1 MEHISL
7 SVIRHFIEIH
17 AIIVYFVIFFGVII
31 EGEIVVILAGIFSFL
46 GLINLFIAFPV
57 IILGGVTKSFLAY
70 TIGYYLNKN
79 HSHKPFISMM
89 ERKISYFL
97 PKFNER
103 PFWSIFTSRFIILGV
118 GWFTLLFSGYK
129 RVPIKI
135 YAKAES
141 YSLVLWA
148 IVFFG
153 LGHFFSYTAL
163 SISRDVRKFL
173 VIILVFFIMFFII
186 EKFITFLVRLFN
198 LKHLNGELK

>member
-17 AIIVYFVIFFGVII
+17 VIIVYFVIFFGVII

-46 GLINLFIAFPV
+46 GLINIFIAFPM

-89 ERKISYFL
+89 ERKISFFL

-103 PFWSIFTSRFIILGV
+103 QFWSIFTSRFIILGV

-129 RVPIKI
+129 KVPLKI
-135 YAKAES
+135 YIKAES
-141 YSLVLWA
+141 YSLILWS
-148 IVFFG
+148 IFFFG
-153 LGHFFSYTAL
+153 LGHFFSYTAF
-163 SISRDVRKFL
+163 SISRDIRKFF
-173 VIILVFFIMFFII
+173 VIMLVFLIIFFIT
-186 EKFITFLVRLFN
+186 EKFITFLVRLLN
-198 LKHLNGELK
+198 LKDLNGELK

>member
-1 MEHISL
+1 
-7 SVIRHFIEIH
+7 
-17 AIIVYFVIFFGVII
+17 
-31 EGEIVVILAGIFSFL
+31 
-46 GLINLFIAFPV
+46 V

-89 ERKISYFL
+89 ERRISYFL

-103 PFWSIFTSRFIILGV
+103 PFWSIFTSRFLIFGA

-129 RVPIKI
+129 KVPINI

-141 YSLVLWA
+141 YSLVIWT
-148 IVFFG
+148 IVFLA

-173 VIILVFFIMFFII
+173 VIILVFLIMFFII

>member
-46 GLINLFIAFPV
+46 GLINIFIAFPV

-79 HSHKPFISMM
+79 HSGKPFVSMM
-89 ERKISYFL
+89 ERRISYFL

-129 RVPIKI
+129 RVPLKI

-141 YSLVLWA
+141 YSLIIWT
-148 IVFFG
+148 IVFLA

-163 SISRDVRKFL
+163 SISRDIRKFL

>member
-79 HSHKPFISMM
+79 HSGKPFVNMM
-89 ERKISYFL
+89 ERRISYFL
-97 PKFNER
+97 PKFKER

-129 RVPIKI
+129 KVPIKI

-141 YSLVLWA
+141 YSLVLWT

-173 VIILVFFIMFFII
+173 VIILIFFIMFFII
-186 EKFITFLVRLFN
+186 EKFITLLVRLFN

>member
-7 SVIRHFIEIH
+7 SVIRHFIEVH

-46 GLINLFIAFPV
+46 GLVNIFIAFPA
-57 IILGGVTKSFLAY
+57 IILGGITKSFLAY
-70 TIGYYLNKN
+70 TIGFYLNKN

-97 PKFNER
+97 PKFNEK
-103 PFWSIFTSRFIILGV
+103 PFWSIFASRFIILGV

-129 RVPIKI
+129 RVPLKI
-135 YAKAES
+135 YVKAES
-141 YSLVLWA
+141 YSLVLWSIA
-148 IVFFG
+148 FFA

-163 SISRDVRKFL
+163 SISSDVRKFL
-173 VIILVFFIMFFII
+173 VIILIFFIMFFII

-198 LKHLNGELK
+198 LKHLNG